1 MAKEKKFE
9 PKFEITNTL
18 LTKISRIDAAQE
30 VIINAPL
37 IPSWERKFREEAVLR
52 SVHHSTKIEGNEL
65 SMSEVEKVLTGGKLQ
80 TRRIRDIQEVVNYRN
95 VVQYI
100 SESFAEGEHKEV
112 KEKNLQDVHRL
123 LTEDIIPDKW
133 RGTYRDKKAM
143 EVDVISG
150 EVVFEAVAP
159 EELDERL
166 DAFFAW
172 YNSESG
178 RDWHPVIRSG
188 ILHYQLTYIHP
199 FVEGNGRTARSM
211 ATLSLYNDG
220 YDIKRFF
227 CLDEFYDQDVEGYYE
242 HLAHTDKAGDMTKWL
257 EYVSD
262 GLGEE
267 LNRIKKKIVGLSRD
281 SVFKKKVGGQIALSP
296 RQIKI
301 IKFIEKN
308 GCLQNQHFRKLFQDI
323 SDDTVLRE
331 LKPLQTKGLIK
342 KQGRTRG
349 ARYVLN

>member
-1 MAKEKKFE
+1 MAKNKAKETKKEKKFE

-65 SMSEVEKVLTGGKLQ
+65 SMSEVEKVLTGGKVQ

-100 SESFAEGEHKEV
+100 SESFAEGERKEV
-112 KEKNLQDVHRL
+112 KEKNLQDIHSL
-123 LTEDIIPDKW
+123 LTEDIIPEKW

-150 EVVFEAVAP
+150 DVVFEAVAP

-178 RDWHPVIRSG
+178 RDWHPVIRSYPSSYTNF
-188 ILHYQLTYIHP
+188 LRLP
-199 FVEGNGRTARSM
+199 N
-211 ATLSLYNDG
+211 N
-220 YDIKRFF
+220 
-227 CLDEFYDQDVEGYYE
+227 
-242 HLAHTDKAGDMTKWL
+242 
-257 EYVSD
+257 VS
-262 GLGEE
+262 
-267 LNRIKKKIVGLSRD
+267 
-281 SVFKKKVGGQIALSP
+281 
-296 RQIKI
+296 
-301 IKFIEKN
+301 
-308 GCLQNQHFRKLFQDI
+308 
-323 SDDTVLRE
+323 T
-331 LKPLQTKGLIK
+331 
-342 KQGRTRG
+342 
-349 ARYVLN
+349 